1 MKKFALWQTALCLSL
16 TLLPSSALAAGNG
29 FEKVNTYIPF
39 PDTREHWSEMYV
51 RVCVETGLM
60 QGTGSGFAP
69 EVTLTNGE
77 TAAIAA
83 RVLEVFSGNDIPA
96 AGGSPWY
103 QVYVD
108 YLAQAGVTVKAPMAY
123 ATRQGFFEMLSAV
136 LPDSELAA
144 INRIKA
150 LPDTDDPTILKF
162 YNAGI
167 LTGMD
172 QYGTFEGASPLT
184 RSQCAAMVARIAD
197 PNLRRVFTPAG
208 QVPAAPFAPDALV
221 MTVDGMPVT
230 YEQFVDTTLSLTEE
244 VMALHL
250 EFGLTFQWE
259 GGHGVD
265 DWRVVIKENTKHSLA
280 AQAFMNRKT
289 AELGCSEE
297 ELALAFFGA
306 PTQAELEACALEQGI
321 DRSQPDADEILTDII
336 LEEKLNTQ
344 VNIWVKESTITT
356 TPVYD
361 QIDPQELW
369 ELYYGY

>member
-1 MKKFALWQTALCLSL
+1 MFRKFIALFLCLMLSVS
-16 TLLPSSALAAGNG
+16 PALAAGSG
-29 FEKVNTYIPF
+29 FQKVNTYTPF
-39 PDTREHWSEMYV
+39 ADIRGHWAELYV

-60 QGTGSGFAP
+60 QGTGTGFAP

-83 RVLEVFSGNDIPA
+83 RIHEVFSGRAIPA
-96 AGGSPWY
+96 TGGSPWY

-108 YLAQAGVTVKAPMAY
+108 YLAAAGVTVKAPMAY
-123 ATRQGFFEMLSAV
+123 ATRQGFFAMLAAV

-150 LPDTDDPTILKF
+150 LPDTSDPAVLKF

-197 PNLRRVFTPAG
+197 PSLRQVFTPAG
-208 QVPAAPFAPDALV
+208 QVPASPYSDDTLV
-221 MTVDGMPVT
+221 MTVNGINIT
-230 YEQFVDTTLSLTEE
+230 YGQFQDVLLSLTEE
-244 VMALHL
+244 IMDLFL
-250 EFGLTFQWE
+250 DFGLSFEWK
-259 GGHGVD
+259 GGHGVE
-265 DWRVVIKENTKHSLA
+265 DWGLVMKENSKHALA
-280 AQAFMNRKT
+280 AQALAAQK
-289 AELGCSEE
+289 AAQLGCTEDD
-297 ELALAFFGA
+297 LALTLFGA
-306 PTQAELEACALEQGI
+306 PTEAELDACAREQGL
-321 DRSQPDADEILTDII
+321 DRSLTDTDEYLTDII

-344 VNIWVKESTITT
+344 VNIWVEESTIVT

-369 ELYYGY
+369 ELYNDY

>member
-1 MKKFALWQTALCLSL
+1 MFRKFIALFLCLMLSVS
-16 TLLPSSALAAGNG
+16 PALAAGSG
-29 FEKVNTYIPF
+29 FQKVNTYTPF
-39 PDTREHWSEMYV
+39 ADIRGHWAELYV

-60 QGTGSGFAP
+60 QGTGTGFAP

-83 RVLEVFSGNDIPA
+83 RIHEVFSGRAIPA
-96 AGGSPWY
+96 TGGSPWY

-123 ATRQGFFEMLSAV
+123 ATRQGFFEVLAAV

-150 LPDTDDPTILKF
+150 LPDTSDPAVLKF

-197 PNLRRVFTPAG
+197 PSLRQVFTPAG
-208 QVPAAPFAPDALV
+208 QVPAAPFAPEALV

-280 AQAFMNRKT
+280 AQAFMNRKA
-289 AELGCSEE
+289 AELGCPEE

-306 PTQAELEACALEQGI
+306 PTEAELEACALEQGI

-344 VNIWVKESTITT
+344 VNIWVKESTIVT

-369 ELYYGY
+369 KLYNDY